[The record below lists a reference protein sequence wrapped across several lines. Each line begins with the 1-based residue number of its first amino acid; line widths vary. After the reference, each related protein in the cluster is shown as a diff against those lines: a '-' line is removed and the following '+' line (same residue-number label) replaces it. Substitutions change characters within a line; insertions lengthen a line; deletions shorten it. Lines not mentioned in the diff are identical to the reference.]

1 MRKYFMIGLGFVLA
15 LSLTIMLYGAWL
27 NDRGEFQIARR
38 MSEQRMELQGAKASV
53 RAIRPNIKLKA
64 VNFFSKDMTDAVAL
78 TEGRIVECVAPRGS
92 HVKKGDTIFIIHNEE
107 LPLKIKQAESNILS
121 ARAQK
126 HSKENQYKR
135 FLLLKEKDA
144 VSAQQFDDAEA
155 AYHAAEGQLEVAE
168 AQLGNLRL
176 QEERQKVIAP
186 LDGQVL
192 MLYRQQ
198 GAYVRGGMALA
209 LVGDFRKL
217 YFSTAVNDM
226 LAQHLSLGQEV
237 DMLFSNT
244 HFKKVYDGN
253 FAAGNLGEKQTFIAS
268 IAEIRPPFS
277 EPAVMRN
284 VIWQTDNGAGLLEP
298 QTYGGVSLQ
307 ARKAYETLTVPMT
320 AMIDSGNDDVFV
332 VKSDNTLEKRAVK
345 TGTNDGTYIE
355 ILEGLSEG
363 EVVITSGAEGLK
375 NGMRVTV
382 SVQGG
387 DAK

>member
-1 MRKYFMIGLGFVLA
+1 
-15 LSLTIMLYGAWL
+15 
-27 NDRGEFQIARR
+27 
-38 MSEQRMELQGAKASV
+38 
-53 RAIRPNIKLKA
+53 
-64 VNFFSKDMTDAVAL
+64 VAL